1 MLALKISID
10 SGSGH
15 NYTCAGSS
23 WIIKTVL
30 QSLSYK
36 KILSQK
42 VTFKNDLVNFCFFH
56 TSSVLEY
63 TDAPLTLPVC
73 KTSQWITWIK
83 TGRLMEKISGLKE
96 LSIKKKRINILFT
109 IFFSKMYLNT
119 DFESVIY
126 KKKDL
131 EMWLTLFTLFG
142 VY

>member
-30 QSLSYK
+30 QSLSHK

-42 VTFKNDLVNFCFFH
+42 VTFKNDLVNFCFFP
-56 TSSVLEY
+56 TSPVLEY
-63 TDAPLTLPVC
+63 TNAPLTPPVY

-83 TGRLMEKISGLKE
+83 TVRMMEKIKGQKE
-96 LSIKKKRINILFT
+96 MSIKKNQHFIYGILFKNVAKYRLW
-109 IFFSKMYLNT
+109 IS
-119 DFESVIY
+119 DF
-126 KKKDL
+126 KKKEL
-131 EMWLTLFTLFG
+131 EMWLTLTI
-142 VY
+142 